1 MPYPDLR
8 PEIRTNPECR
18 QEELCGWG
26 ARGGLAEHHLVRRIL
41 VGERG
46 QPHCRKHGG
55 RGRRNHGLH
64 ERQADVTQGA
74 TMLRG
79 MVMFVFE
86 GEGRNLCAQ
95 NRAHHQDNE

>member
-1 MPYPDLR
+1 MS
-8 PEIRTNPECR
+8 R
-18 QEELCGWG
+18 QGELCGRG
-26 ARGGLAEHHLVRRIL
+26 ARGGLAEHHLVRGIL
-41 VGERG
+41 VGERC

-79 MVMFVFE
+79 MVMFVFK